1 MAFTPRSLDAAAVF
15 ASSAVDTLSKDV

>member
-15 ASSAVDTLSKDV
+15 ASSAVDNLSKDV